1 MLAVGARL
9 PLLGQLRKRGRVTLP
24 GTPINPD
31 PERPRPR
38 VLRRDEREA
47 ILERVMYEPTILCLC
62 TGNAA
67 RSPMAQVLLADA
79 LSGANVRSAG
89 THVVEGQPVSWR
101 TRLGLQVIRPDLTT
115 RLNFHRSHQ
124 VNRHDVEASDLVLC
138 MAGEH
143 VGYVRR
149 EFPQVAAKT
158 ATIRRLARDL
168 EAGHLVSLPDRLAEL
183 RLGQIGIE
191 GWEDVDDPAGGDV
204 EDFARC
210 AQTLDG
216 LVGQLA
222 ARLAMGRLQL

>member
-1 MLAVGARL
+1 M
-9 PLLGQLRKRGRVTLP
+9 TFP

-31 PERPRPR
+31 PEPRRQRP
-38 VLRRDEREA
+38 LRRDERGA
-47 ILERVMYEPTILCLC
+47 ILERVLHEPTIVCLC

-79 LSGANVRSAG
+79 IPGANVRSAG

-101 TRLGLQVIRPDLTT
+101 TRLGLEVVRPDLAT

-124 VNRHDVEASDLVLC
+124 VSRHDVESADLVLC

-143 VGYVRR
+143 VGYIRR
-149 EFPQVAAKT
+149 EFPQVAAWT

-183 RLGQIGIE
+183 GLGKVEIG
-191 GWEDVDDPAGGDV
+191 GWEDVEDPAGGDV

-216 LVGQLA
+216 LVGELA
-222 ARLAMGRLQL
+222 GRLAMGRLPL